1 MKSQKAPA
9 KEPQQPISPLE
20 NASQGVERGITLRLR
35 AYRLIRKLLI
45 GFIVV
50 AVINVLFS
58 NFFLT
63 PKMYKINRDNRELM
77 LKYRILQDRIRT
89 AQRRT
94 DEIRHRDN
102 HVYRT
107 LFSADT
113 LSIAGIRQPY
123 PDEKYAPMADD
134 PFARLMIPTWKQL
147 DQLARSIYEESLSF
161 DELTP
166 LSKSKEQMASSI
178 PAIWPIDRTKLRNGI
193 GAYNPRRFHPIL
205 KRIMPHKG
213 VDLGAQRGTPI
224 YATGDA
230 VVEMTN
236 RGGFNGGYGRQVLLN
251 HGFGYKTRYAHMH
264 EVFVKQGDTV
274 RRGDVIGTVGN
285 TGRSTSSHLHYEVLY
300 KGHTV
305 NPVNYFNS
313 KITEEEYERLMEAM
327 QDNTQFESL

>member
-1 MKSQKAPA
+1 MKSQKTQA
-9 KEPQQPISPLE
+9 KEPQQPISTLE
-20 NASQGVERGITLRLR
+20 STTQGVERGITLRLR

-50 AVINVLFS
+50 AIINVLFS

-107 LFSADT
+107 LFSADS
-113 LSIAGIRQPY
+113 LAIAGIRQPY
-123 PDEKYAPMADD
+123 SDEKYASMADD

-230 VVEMTN
+230 VVEMIN
-236 RGGFNGGYGRQVLLN
+236 RGYNGGYGRQVLLN

-264 EVFVKQGDTV
+264 EILVKRGDTV
-274 RRGDVIGTVGN
+274 QRGDIIGTVGN

-300 KGHTV
+300 KGHPV

>member
-113 LSIAGIRQPY
+113 LAIAGIRQPY

-147 DQLARSIYEESLSF
+147 DALARHLYRESVSF
-161 DELTP
+161 DELQA
-166 LSKSKEQMASSI
+166 LSQDKARMTNAI
-178 PAIWPIDRTKLRNGI
+178 PAIWPIDRSALHGNHI
-193 GAYNPRRFHPIL
+193 GAFNLRRYHPIL
-205 KRIMPHKG
+205 HRIQPHKG
-213 VDLGAQRGTPI
+213 VDFGCDRGTPI

-230 VVEMTN
+230 VVEIASTS
-236 RGGFNGGYGRQVLLN
+236 GYNGGYGRQVLLN
-251 HGFGYKTRYAHMH
+251 HGFGYKTRYAHLDKVLV
-264 EVFVKQGDTV
+264 ERGDTIQ
-274 RRGDVIGTVGN
+274 RGDTIGLAGN
-285 TGRSTSSHLHYEVLY
+285 SGRSTSTHLHYEVLY
-300 KGHTV
+300 KNRPV
-305 NPVNYFNS
+305 NPINYFNRNLS
-313 KITEEEYERLMEAM
+313 EQEYEELMERM
-327 QDNTQFESL
+327 RETKYETL